1 MISNSELKAK
11 MLELLE
17 KDEEFRYAIAGK
29 LGLLEILKR
38 MDRIEN
44 ELRRLREDFSKR
56 FEAIERKLLEYDK
69 RFEAIERRLEEHSK
83 RLEELTRTIQ
93 ALGCRWG
100 IFSEEAFR
108 EGMRSIV
115 EKLLGV
121 GRVERWVY
129 VDREGYVYGYPSVVE
144 VDLVI
149 RDKEH
154 ILIEVKS
161 STNTGDVLEFKKI
174 GELYEKVTGVKPRL
188 VIVTPYAYE
197 KAKEIAKALGI
208 EVYERVS

>member
-56 FEAIERKLLEYDK
+56 FEAIER
-69 RFEAIERRLEEHSK
+69 RLEEHSK

-129 VDREGYVYGYPSVVE
+129 DDREGYVYGYPSVVE

-188 VIVTPYAYE
+188 VIVTSYAYE